1 MVIQQ
6 ISIFLENK
14 SGRLADVTRVMAQAG
29 INLRAISIAD
39 TADFGILRVIVD
51 KADAA
56 LEALAK
62 AGFTTRTTD
71 VLALE
76 IEDVPGSLAKIMDI
90 FKDTGVNIEY
100 LYASLEKNGNKAV
113 VIFKVEDVEHGLK
126 IVRDHKIPIV
136 DKF

>member
-1 MVIQQ
+1 MAIQQ

-14 SGRLADVTRVMAQAG
+14 SGRLADVTRAISEAG

-51 KADAA
+51 KPEAA
-56 LEALAK
+56 LSALAA
-62 AGFTTRTTD
+62 AGYTTRTTD

-76 IEDVPGSLAKIMDI
+76 IMDVPGALSKVMDV
-90 FKDTGVNIEY
+90 FKQTGVNIEY
-100 LYASLEKNGNKAV
+100 LYASLEKSGGKAV
-113 VIFKVEDVEHGLK
+113 VIFKIEDIEHGLK
-126 IVRDHKIPIV
+126 IVKEHGLSVI

>member
-14 SGRLADVTRVMAQAG
+14 SGRLADVTRIMAAAG

-51 KADAA
+51 KAEVA
-56 LEALAK
+56 LAALAK

-76 IEDVPGSLAKIMDI
+76 IEDSPGSLAKIMDL
-90 FKDTGVNIEY
+90 FKETGVNIEY

-113 VIFKVEDVEHGLK
+113 VIFKVQDIEHGLK
-126 IVRDHKIPIV
+126 IVRDNKIPV
-136 DKF
+136 VENL

>member
-51 KADAA
+51 KPDAA

-90 FKDTGVNIEY
+90 FKETGVNIEY

>member
-14 SGRLADVTRVMAQAG
+14 SGRLADVTRAMADAG

-51 KADAA
+51 KPEKA

-62 AGFTTRTTD
+62 AGYTTRTTD

-76 IEDVPGSLAKIMDI
+76 IQDVPGALSKVMGV

-100 LYASLEKNGNKAV
+100 LYASLEKSGNKAIV
-113 VIFKVEDVEHGLK
+113 VFKVEDVEHGLK
-126 IVRDHKIPIV
+126 IVRDHGLSVIG
-136 DKF
+136 KF

>member
-14 SGRLADVTRVMAQAG
+14 SGRLADVTRVMADAG
-29 INLRAISIAD
+29 VNLRAISIAD
-39 TADFGILRVIVD
+39 TADFGILRVI
-51 KADAA
+51 ADRPEAA
-56 LEALAK
+56 LDALGK

-76 IEDVPGSLAKIMDI
+76 IQDVPGALSKVMDV
-90 FKDTGVNIEY
+90 FKQTGVNIEY
-100 LYASLEKNGNKAV
+100 LYASLEKSGDKAV

-126 IVRDHKIPIV
+126 IVREHKLSVI

>member
-14 SGRLADVTRVMAQAG
+14 SGRLADVTRVMADAG

-51 KADAA
+51 KPDKA

-76 IEDVPGSLAKIMDI
+76 IQDVPGALSKVMDV
-90 FKDTGVNIEY
+90 FKRTGVNIEY
-100 LYASLEKNGNKAV
+100 LYASLEKSGDKAV

-126 IVRDHKIPIV
+126 IVKDHGLSIIGS
-136 DKF
+136 F